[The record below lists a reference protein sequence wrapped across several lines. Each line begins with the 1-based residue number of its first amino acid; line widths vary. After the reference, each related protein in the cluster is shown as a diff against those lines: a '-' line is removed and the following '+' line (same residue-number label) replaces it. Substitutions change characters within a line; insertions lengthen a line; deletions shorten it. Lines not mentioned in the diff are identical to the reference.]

1 MAIIKYASKQKLV
14 NETRVAREIPDK
26 ENGRKIFHN
35 DLKKK
40 KKQVSRWSIV
50 PLLILF

>member
-26 ENGRKIFHN
+26 DNGRKIFHN
-35 DLKKK
+35 DFKK

>member
-14 NETRVAREIPDK
+14 NETRVAREIPD
-26 ENGRKIFHN
+26 EDNGRKIFHN

-40 KKQVSRWSIV
+40 KNKSVGGA
-50 PLLILF
+50 LCLC